1 MDFSEFHTITL
12 PTEQN
17 LFNELMHSVDF
28 ETTGK
33 GRLGNHLVDVQEEN
47 IPIVRTT
54 TRFNTPAVAFS
65 PIHHQLVADIND
77 TLLANHI
84 DIPVQNFNNSLIEVY
99 DVSYAKMGFHSD
111 QALDLEKNSFIALFT
126 CYEQPDELEESH
138 MRKLVIKDKTTEEE
152 SEIVLQHYSVILFS
166 VESNRRFQHKIV
178 LHSPMNSKTMH
189 NNRWLG
195 LTFRT
200 SKTSIQFK
208 DKIPYFSAGELLTL
222 ANADQESEFFKLR
235 GQENRELDFTYP
247 PLLYTISNADLLPP
261 VTKI

>member
-1 MDFSEFHTITL
+1 MSFTEFHTLTL
-12 PTEQN
+12 PINQN
-17 LFNELMHSVDF
+17 LFTDLMHSADF

-33 GRLGNHLVDVQEEN
+33 GRLGNHLVDVQN
-47 IPIVRTT
+47 QTIPIVRTT
-54 TRFNTPAVAFS
+54 TRFQTPAVAFS
-65 PIHHQLVADIND
+65 SIHNQLVEQIND
-77 TLLANHI
+77 ALLACQSN
-84 DIPVQNFNNSLIEVY
+84 IPTQKFNNALIEVY
-99 DVSYAKMGFHSD
+99 DSSYSKMGFHSD
-111 QALDLEKNSFIALFT
+111 QALDLENNSFIALFT

-138 MRKLVIKDKTTEEE
+138 MRKLVIKDKTEEEE
-152 SEIVLQHYSVILFS
+152 SEIVLQHHSVILFS

-222 ANADQESEFFKLR
+222 ANTDQESEFFKLR